1 MHNALEVS
9 IATLS
14 KVGGR
19 KRNEDSCGHW
29 AQSGQICC
37 VLSDG
42 AGGHGGGDVASKLAV
57 DAILAA
63 FQEAP
68 EVSPQKALE
77 LLELA
82 NQTVIAHQ
90 GDRHEQQ
97 DMRATLVVLLISEAL
112 SQSVWAHIGDS
123 RLYAFRGG
131 SQFFQTKDHSVF
143 QSMIDA
149 GFVKPSAA
157 RESSQRTILTGSL
170 GGEDGFTPEITEAL
184 QAVKSGDAFLL
195 CSDGFWEYVSESE
208 MERLMQRVASP
219 QDWLEQME
227 QVLLANKRDG
237 HDNYSA
243 IAIWYGA
250 MDFATRIV
258 G

>member
-1 MHNALEVS
+1 MHNTLEVS
-9 IATLS
+9 IAVLS

-29 AQSGQICC
+29 ATGGQICC

-42 AGGHGGGDVASKLAV
+42 AGGHGGGDVASRLAV
-57 DAILAA
+57 DSVLSG
-63 FQEAP
+63 FQAAP
-68 EVSPQKALE
+68 EVSPQKAAE
-77 LLELA
+77 LIELA
-82 NQTVIAHQ
+82 NQEVIAHQ
-90 GDRHEQQ
+90 GDRDELQ
-97 DMRATLVVLLISEAL
+97 DMRATLVVLLINEHL
-112 SQSVWAHIGDS
+112 SKAAWAHIGDS

-131 SQFFQTKDHSVF
+131 SQFYQTKDHSVF

-149 GFVKPSAA
+149 GYVKPSSA

-170 GGEDGFTPEITEAL
+170 GGEEGFTPDVTEAL
-184 QAVKSGDAFLL
+184 QGVQSGDAYLL
-195 CSDGFWEYVSESE
+195 CSDGFWEYVSESD

-227 QVLLANKRDG
+227 LELLANKREG

-250 MDFATRIV
+250 MDFVTRI
-258 G
+258 GG